1 MPETAANTVRLL
13 LLDDHTLFRESA
25 GRLLA
30 AEPGF
35 EVVAHTGTIADA
47 LQILRRKT
55 IDVVLLDFDLGES
68 DGRRFLQL
76 AKEEGFHGKVLVVTA
91 GVEPEVAA
99 ELIRSGISGV
109 FRKHDSAALLAQAI
123 RDVMAGKVWL
133 DREQLQTVLSREIA
147 SPQHNQAPSFTE
159 REQQVL
165 SCVFEGLANKE
176 IAARI
181 GVSESS
187 VKATLQQLFSKTGVR
202 TRSQLVRIVLEQHRD
217 QI

>member
-1 MPETAANTVRLL
+1 VRFPIVTIILADVLHVAIVIPVQSIHHKGVCSYPAHLLGAAT
-13 LLDDHTLFRESA
+13 
-25 GRLLA
+25 
-30 AEPGF
+30 
-35 EVVAHTGTIADA
+35 
-47 LQILRRKT
+47 
-55 IDVVLLDFDLGES
+55 
-68 DGRRFLQL
+68 
-76 AKEEGFHGKVLVVTA
+76 
-91 GVEPEVAA
+91 

-109 FRKHDSAALLAQAI
+109 FLKRDSAALLAQGI

-133 DREQLQTVLSREIA
+133 DQEQLQTALKTEAGTLPDNRTRR
-147 SPQHNQAPSFTE
+147 FTE

-217 QI
+217 QL